1 VGWGGERWDREV
13 RGGIGRWKGE
23 VVEGESGAQRGMR
36 G

>member
-1 VGWGGERWDREV
+1 MGRLGRDGEV
-13 RGGIGRWKGE
+13 KGGIGRWKG